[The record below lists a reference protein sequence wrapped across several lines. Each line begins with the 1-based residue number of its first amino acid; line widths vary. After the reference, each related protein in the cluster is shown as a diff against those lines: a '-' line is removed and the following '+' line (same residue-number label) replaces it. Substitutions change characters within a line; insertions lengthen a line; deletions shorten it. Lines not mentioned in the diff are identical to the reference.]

1 MEELLGSNPQVV
13 RHRRPARTPKPK
25 SYADYLAAVKAQ
37 GELRVELIDGEIYMA
52 PAPVPMHQIIV
63 GNLMLLLGTHVRL
76 KRLGVVLTA
85 PLDVELKP
93 GADTV
98 QPDLVFIRQERL
110 AELLGARQIKGA
122 PDLIVEVLSPST
134 RRLDR
139 TVKLPAYAR
148 YGVSEF
154 WLVDPDEQSVEVYV
168 LDGRTYRVAAIYL
181 AGDAIAV
188 GQFVDADIAVDEV
201 FGLVNATE
209 LEQLPATILA
219 TISNQA

>member
-1 MEELLGSNPQVV
+1 MYRPYRLYAIDGLPTHLSLNPTLTV
-13 RHRRPARTPKPK
+13 
-25 SYADYLAAVKAQ
+25 AAVEEQ
-37 GELRVELIDGEIYMA
+37 GELRVELIDGEICMA

-122 PDLIVEVLSPST
+122 PD
-134 RRLDR
+134 
-139 TVKLPAYAR
+139 
-148 YGVSEF
+148 
-154 WLVDPDEQSVEVYV
+154 
-168 LDGRTYRVAAIYL
+168 
-181 AGDAIAV
+181 
-188 GQFVDADIAVDEV
+188 
-201 FGLVNATE
+201 
-209 LEQLPATILA
+209 
-219 TISNQA
+219 